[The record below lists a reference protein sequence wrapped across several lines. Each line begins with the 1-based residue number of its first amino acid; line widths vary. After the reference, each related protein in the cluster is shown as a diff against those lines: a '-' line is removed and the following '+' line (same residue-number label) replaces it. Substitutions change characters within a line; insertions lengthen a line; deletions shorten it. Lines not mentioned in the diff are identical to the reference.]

1 MYLITAPVGFWKQV
15 FFFFSETEYFC
26 GGGWEWVRWKS
37 VVEIWGSRES
47 LKVEC
52 WGSDMLMEVVVD
64 IRYFDKDKK

>member
-1 MYLITAPVGFWKQV
+1 M
-15 FFFFSETEYFC
+15 
-26 GGGWEWVRWKS
+26 
-37 VVEIWGSRES
+37 EIWGSRES